1 MAALWTLSHFLRLR
15 HLLCVSSGVSWSIR
29 DAAVPKAPAA
39 RPAVEVLFRAH
50 AQELGRYLVAM
61 VRDRSLAEDL
71 LQDTFHDALRA
82 WDRLEGI
89 GNERAW
95 LYGIARH
102 RPLHALR
109 RGRRFQ
115 RALVRLAGSRE
126 VVQEPDETL
135 VALLDLLER
144 ELSSEL
150 RALVLLRYVHGLQA
164 AELAEMTGLSPDAV
178 RQRLAR
184 GRARLLAAEP
194 KEADR

>member
-1 MAALWTLSHFLRLR
+1 VNSTTVRE
-15 HLLCVSSGVSWSIR
+15 V
-29 DAAVPKAPAA
+29 AVQPT
-39 RPAVEVLFRAH
+39 VEVLFRAH
-50 AQELGRYLVAM
+50 AEELGRYLVAM

-82 WDRLEGI
+82 REQLGELV
-89 GNERAW
+89 NERAW

-102 RPLHALR
+102 RALRALR

-115 RALVRLAGSRE
+115 RAVAQLAVSRE
-126 VVQEPDETL
+126 VAQGGDDTI

-144 ELSSEL
+144 ELSPEL
-150 RALVLLRYVHGLQA
+150 RALVLLRYVHGFQA

-184 GRARLLAAEP
+184 GRARLLAADP
-194 KEADR
+194 KEA

>member
-1 MAALWTLSHFLRLR
+1 VPDACVRTPSVDALFQ
-15 HLLCVSSGVSWSIR
+15 
-29 DAAVPKAPAA
+29 
-39 RPAVEVLFRAH
+39 AH

-82 WDRLEGI
+82 REQLPRI

-102 RPLHALR
+102 RALRALR

-115 RALVRLAGSRE
+115 RAVVRLAGSHEAARE
-126 VVQEPDETL
+126 GDEEL

-144 ELSSEL
+144 ELLPEL
-150 RALVLLRYVHGLQA
+150 RALVLLRYVHGFQA

-184 GRARLLAAEP
+184 GRARLLAAAES
-194 KEADR
+194 KEA